1 MENVPDPRQYQARSN
16 KRISAAI
23 DELVGRARDE
33 AFGEYGGR
41 LVRFDH
47 RWHSIDPAPVAVE
60 ARITNVYFDHGDEGG
75 DWQLM
80 FEVVVRNPR
89 NGHDETIVLSP
100 GQFDFKIK

>member
-1 MENVPDPRQYQARSN
+1 MEKVENVPDPRQYQTRAN

-23 DELVGRARDE
+23 EELVDQTRDE
-33 AFGEYGGR
+33 AFSVYGGR
-41 LVRFDH
+41 LVRFH
-47 RWHSIDPAPVAVE
+47 HQWHSIDPWVVVE
-60 ARITNVYFDHGDEGG
+60 SRITNVYFDHGDEGG

-100 GQFDFKIK
+100 GQFDFI